1 MCSKILLKSRHA
13 TVFLK
18 MEYVQDGLP
27 KNYVIWQAP
36 TIIPNSANTLR
47 NMAGK
52 TQTKLKEQSE
62 LVKIP

>member
-18 MEYVQDGLP
+18 MEYVLDGLP

-36 TIIPNSANTLR
+36 TIIPNSANTQEHGR
-47 NMAGK
+47 KNTNQAER
-52 TQTKLKEQSE
+52 TK
-62 LVKIP
+62 